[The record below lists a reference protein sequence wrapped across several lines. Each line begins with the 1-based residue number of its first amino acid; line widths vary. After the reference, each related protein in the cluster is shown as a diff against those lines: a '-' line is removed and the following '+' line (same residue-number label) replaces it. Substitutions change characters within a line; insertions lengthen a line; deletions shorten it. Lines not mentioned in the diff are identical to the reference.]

1 MFAQIF
7 LGLFVLVRA
16 AFDFLFIWF
25 RSSDPLS
32 QRIRE
37 KKNVHQYRALHGLLH
52 IAAAILFVSMAFIER
67 HGILQPVWFILIYIF
82 VGAAIVAAMLMLN
95 FKYLG
100 NWR

>member
-7 LGLFVLVRA
+7 LGLYALVRA
-16 AFDFLFIWF
+16 AFDFISIWF

-32 QRIRE
+32 QRIKE
-37 KKNVHQYRALHGLLH
+37 KKDVHRYRGMRGLLH
-52 IAAAILFVSMAFIER
+52 IATAVLFVSMAFIER
-67 HGILQPVWFILIYIF
+67 YGMLQPFWFILIYIF

-100 NWR
+100 DWR